1 VRSARVWKRL
11 LGVEH
16 TVIEQVRFDEDA
28 KPSLPVYG
36 RPAAAADAAR
46 GALAAAPATTK
57 ARAAVAG
64 GRSTLA

>member
-1 VRSARVWKRL
+1 MRSARVWKRL

-28 KPSLPVYG
+28 QAVVPVSG
-36 RPAAAADAAR
+36 RPAAAAGAAR
-46 GALAAAPATTK
+46 GALVAAPATTK

>member
-1 VRSARVWKRL
+1 
-11 LGVEH
+11 
-16 TVIEQVRFDEDA
+16 VRFDEDA